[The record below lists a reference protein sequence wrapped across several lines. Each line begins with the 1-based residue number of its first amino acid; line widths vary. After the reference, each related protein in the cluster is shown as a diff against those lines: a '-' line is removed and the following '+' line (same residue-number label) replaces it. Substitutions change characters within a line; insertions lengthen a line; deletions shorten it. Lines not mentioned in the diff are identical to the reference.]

1 MKAHSYGEYVFDW
14 SWADACQRAGI
25 RLPEAAGRVPFTP
38 VAGARLLGEDEGLQG
53 LLASLGEE
61 AEASGLSS
69 IHVNFTDARAD
80 TLLAARDG
88 WLERLGCQYHWHNAA
103 IGTSRTSS
111 RPSVRASA
119 SNCARSAN
127 RSADSI
133 EFEWREGGQLSEL
146 EWDFVLCYANTWCAT
161 AIPT

>member
-1 MKAHSYGEYVFDW
+1 MPIQTLATLADIDAAEWDALLPPAQPFLRHAFLSALEDSRSVTPATGWRPAHRVLRDPQGRLSAALPAYVKAHSYGEYVFDW

-25 RLPEAAGRVPFTP
+25 RYYPKLLVGVPFTP

-88 WLERLGCQYHWHNAA
+88 WLERLG
-103 IGTSRTSS
+103 
-111 RPSVRASA
+111 
-119 SNCARSAN
+119 
-127 RSADSI
+127 
-133 EFEWREGGQLSEL
+133 
-146 EWDFVLCYANTWCAT
+146 
-161 AIPT
+161 